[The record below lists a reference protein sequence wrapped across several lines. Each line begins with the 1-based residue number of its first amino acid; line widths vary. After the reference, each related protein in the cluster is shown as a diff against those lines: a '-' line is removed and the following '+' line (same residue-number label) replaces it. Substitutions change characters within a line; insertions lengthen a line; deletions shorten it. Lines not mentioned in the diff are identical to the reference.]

1 MTGRPGVRTYLVRT
15 EPVPEVPVR
24 TAVSHSSQMHAQ
36 QLSYIYQYSTSLI
49 YRTFIFTEH
58 VNPFMLFALKA
69 ILN

>member
-36 QLSYIYQYSTSLI
+36 QLSYISSSINIYQHLSTSIIINHHL
-49 YRTFIFTEH
+49 
-58 VNPFMLFALKA
+58 
-69 ILN
+69 